1 MIIQSTCRV
10 CGKDSSVEVTDEQ
23 GAALAAGGPVQNVCA
38 EMIVDLREQIAT
50 GTHGPCFDS
59 LIEGDEE

>member
-1 MIIQSTCRV
+1 MRVCRTCTV

-23 GAALAAGGPVQNVCA
+23 GAALAAGGLVQNVCA
-38 EMIVDLREQIAT
+38 EMSVDLREQIAT

-59 LIEGDEE
+59 LFAGGEE